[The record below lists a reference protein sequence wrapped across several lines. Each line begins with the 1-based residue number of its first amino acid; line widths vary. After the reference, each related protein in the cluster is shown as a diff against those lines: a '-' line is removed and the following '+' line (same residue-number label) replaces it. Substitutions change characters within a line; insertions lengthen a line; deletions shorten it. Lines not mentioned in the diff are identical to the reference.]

1 MRSVMERA
9 DRNMVSD
16 VVEALQA
23 RLQRRRWSDG
33 SLCGISQKDGFA
45 CAFMDG
51 AVIAP
56 ERRHEAARAIGPTHN
71 ARKEVEKWETQ

>member
-23 RLQRRRWSDG
+23 RLQRRRWSDDV
-33 SLCGISQKDGFA
+33 SAA
-45 CAFMDG
+45 CH
-51 AVIAP
+51 
-56 ERRHEAARAIGPTHN
+56 RRTDLLVPLWMMHPSVGMKQARAIRPTHN
-71 ARKEVEKWETQ
+71 ARKEVEKWATQ

>member
-56 ERRHEAARAIGPTHN
+56 ERRHEAGAGHPTE
-71 ARKEVEKWETQ
+71 APR